1 MKPTKRGPC
10 VSCADTC
17 FSFFCQQFVD
27 AAVLECRSIATRA
40 GLAAHEI
47 PVSFHVEI
55 EPWSVR
61 IVMFCSWS
69 SSTFNCLDR
78 FKTEC

>member
-1 MKPTKRGPC
+1 MRPMRLALTL
-10 VSCADTC
+10 C
-17 FSFFCQQFVD
+17 FSFSRLQFVD

-40 GLAAHEI
+40 GLSAHEI

-61 IVMFCSWS
+61 IVMFCSGS